1 MEFCTNIIICVGWIQ
16 KKKTKKKMQK
26 SDLDRKEIIFNA
38 TSVKTM
44 KAAPQGFFC
53 QDDFPEID
61 EGSDD

>member
-1 MEFCTNIIICVGWIQ
+1 
-16 KKKTKKKMQK
+16 MQK
-26 SDLDRKEIIFNA
+26 SDLDRKEIIFNE
-38 TSVKTM
+38 TSAKTM